1 MVDEKPRLTASEI
14 EEELLVELQKLP
26 TLHDSIRYDSPVLG
40 RKSFTWELDGIEP
53 EVGPTQ
59 SKFVDVA
66 TVVVQLQQQY
76 VSALRRQPEDD
87 EAAKRDASAA
97 HETNRRRKRCGAL
110 WSTW

>member
-26 TLHDSIRYDSPVLG
+26 TLHDTQSVTIRPYSGP
-40 RKSFTWELDGIEP
+40 KSFTWELDSIEP

-76 VSALRRQPEDD
+76 DLDLSPPPP
-87 EAAKRDASAA
+87 
-97 HETNRRRKRCGAL
+97 T
-110 WSTW
+110 